1 MCSQYPEKRTMFT
14 APTGRETVFTV
25 PEGRTMFTVPRE
37 RGCAHSTHRE
47 RDRVHSTQRERLCTQ
62 HPPGEKPCSQCLRQ
76 RLLTPSEGLHLLVL
90 TGVDELHQDEL
101 LHVLV
106 ENVLQRP
113 PPFFP
118 QPRAEFLQ
126 ENTGHENRHNTR
138 AQRGCDAGCMG

>member
-37 RGCAHSTHRE
+37 G
-47 RDRVHSTQRERLCTQ
+47 LCTQ